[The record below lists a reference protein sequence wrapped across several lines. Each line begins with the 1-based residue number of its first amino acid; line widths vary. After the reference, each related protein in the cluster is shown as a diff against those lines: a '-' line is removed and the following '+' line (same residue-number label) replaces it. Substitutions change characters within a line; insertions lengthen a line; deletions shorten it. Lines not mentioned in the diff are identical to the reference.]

1 MSLMKTKRGKMFLL
15 LGLMVLMI
23 AVLSGC
29 SPSGAASV
37 THTTEDLK
45 NGGFWQSNVVY
56 YFAIALDTFA
66 KWFNGQYGLAVLV
79 MVIIVRTLILPL
91 TIKQVKSSRAM
102 QAIQPELEKIKK
114 KYKDEPEKVQQE
126 TMRLFQENKV
136 NPMAG
141 CLPLIVQ
148 MPIFIALYNSIYY
161 NPDLRLHD
169 FLWLQL
175 GKPDHLFILPL
186 LAAATTFIQTRMM
199 TKMNPVQQQGP
210 MQFMMMVY
218 PVLIFIMSYN
228 FPSALPLYWFY
239 SNLYTIIQNYF
250 LYRNN
255 DKHKAAIAAASAT
268 ATATAGNGKAKEV
281 NLTKSKNSNNN
292 ARKDVTPAAKGN
304 SSKGK
309 KGVKKSK

>member
-1 MSLMKTKRGKMFLL
+1 MSLLKTRRGKWFLL
-15 LGLMVLMI
+15 LAVMMMSLL
-23 AVLSGC
+23 VLSGC
-29 SPSGAASV
+29 SPSANV

-56 YFAIALDTFA
+56 YFAIALNKFA
-66 KWFNGQYGLAVLV
+66 EWFNGQYGLAVLV
-79 MVIIVRTLILPL
+79 MVIIVRTIILPL
-91 TIKQVKSSRAM
+91 TIKQVRSSRAM

-114 KYKDEPEKVQQE
+114 KYKDQPEKVQQE

-161 NPDLRLHD
+161 NPALREHS

-175 GKPDHLFILPL
+175 GKPDHYFILPL
-186 LAAATTFIQTRMM
+186 LAAATTFLQTRMM

-228 FPSALPLYWFY
+228 FPAALPLYWCY

-250 LYRNN
+250 LYRNKN
-255 DKHKAAIAAASAT
+255 KTNTNLAVAGAGSGKSTAAPAVKST
-268 ATATAGNGKAKEV
+268 GGKA
-281 NLTKSKNSNNN
+281 
-292 ARKDVTPAAKGN
+292 
-304 SSKGK
+304 SKGA
-309 KGVKKSK
+309 KKSK

>member
-1 MSLMKTKRGKMFLL
+1 VSLLKTRRGKQFLL

-29 SPSGAASV
+29 APSSAV

-66 KWFNGQYGLAVLV
+66 KWFDGQYGLAVLV

-91 TIKQVKSSRAM
+91 TMKQVRSSRAM
-102 QAIQPELEKIKK
+102 QAIQPELQKIQK
-114 KYKDEPEKVQQE
+114 KYKDQPEKVQQE

-136 NPMAG
+136 NPISG

-161 NPDLRLHD
+161 NPALREHS

-186 LAAATTFIQTRMM
+186 LAAATTFLQTRMM

-255 DKHKAAIAAASAT
+255 DKTKLAVAGAGSSSEVNLVKSKNPASAT
-268 ATATAGNGKAKEV
+268 KSNG
-281 NLTKSKNSNNN
+281 
-292 ARKDVTPAAKGN
+292 
-304 SSKGK
+304 SKGS
-309 KGVKKSK
+309 KGAKKSK

>member
-1 MSLMKTKRGKMFLL
+1 MSLLKTRRGKWFLVIA
-15 LGLMVLMI
+15 VLVLSL

-29 SPSGAASV
+29 SPSSTTV

-45 NGGFWQSNVVY
+45 NGGLWQSNVVY
-56 YFAIALDTFA
+56 YFALALDTFA
-66 KWFNGQYGLAVLV
+66 EWFNGQYGLAVLV

-91 TIKQVKSSRAM
+91 TMKQVKSSRAM
-102 QAIQPELEKIKK
+102 QAIQPELQKIQK
-114 KYKDEPEKVQQE
+114 KYKDTPEKVQQE

-141 CLPLIVQ
+141 CLPLVVQ

-161 NPDLRLHD
+161 NPALREHS

-175 GKPDHLFILPL
+175 GEPDRLFILPA
-186 LAAATTFIQTRMM
+186 LAALTTFLQTRMM
-199 TKMNPVQQQGP
+199 TKMNPTQMQGP

-228 FPSALPLYWFY
+228 FPAALPLYWVY
-239 SNLYTIIQNYF
+239 SNIYTIVQNYF

-255 DKHKAAIAAASAT
+255 DTTQLAVAAA
-268 ATATAGNGKAKEV
+268 GNSGGGKASKE
-281 NLTKSKNSNNN
+281 
-292 ARKDVTPAAKGN
+292 A
-304 SSKGK
+304 
-309 KGVKKSK
+309 KKSK

>member
-1 MSLMKTKRGKMFLL
+1 
-15 LGLMVLMI
+15 MI

-29 SPSGAASV
+29 APSSAV

-45 NGGFWQSNVVY
+45 NGSFWQSNVVY

-66 KWFNGQYGLAVLV
+66 KWFDGQYGLAVLV
-79 MVIIVRTLILPL
+79 MVLIVRTLILPL
-91 TIKQVKSSRAM
+91 TMKQVRSSRAM
-102 QAIQPELEKIKK
+102 QAIQPELQKIQK
-114 KYKDEPEKVQQE
+114 KYKDQPEKVQQE

-136 NPMAG
+136 NPISG

-161 NPDLRLHD
+161 NPALREHS

-186 LAAATTFIQTRMM
+186 LAAATTFLQTRMM

-255 DKHKAAIAAASAT
+255 DKTKLAVAGAGSSSEVNLVKSKNPASAT
-268 ATATAGNGKAKEV
+268 KSNG
-281 NLTKSKNSNNN
+281 
-292 ARKDVTPAAKGN
+292 
-304 SSKGK
+304 SKGS
-309 KGVKKSK
+309 KGAKKSK

>member
-1 MSLMKTKRGKMFLL
+1 
-15 LGLMVLMI
+15 MI

-29 SPSGAASV
+29 APASTV

-56 YFAIALDTFA
+56 YFAIALDKFA
-66 KWFNGQYGLAVLV
+66 DWFNGEYGLAVLV

-102 QAIQPELEKIKK
+102 QAIQPELQKIQK
-114 KYKDEPEKVQQE
+114 KYKDQPEKVQQE

-141 CLPLIVQ
+141 CLPLLVQ

-161 NPDLRLHD
+161 NPYLREHT
-169 FLWLQL
+169 FLWLEL
-175 GKPDHLFILPL
+175 GKPDHWFILPV
-186 LAAATTFIQTRMM
+186 LAALTTFIQTRMM

-210 MQFMMMVY
+210 MQFMMMIY
-218 PVLIFIMSYN
+218 PILIFVMSYN
-228 FPSALPLYWFY
+228 FPAALPLYWVY
-239 SNLYTIIQNYF
+239 SNIYTIVQNYF

-255 DKHKAAIAAASAT
+255 DKHKLAIASAIKST
-268 ATATAGNGKAKEV
+268 DDSPAVKKKNGSKA
-281 NLTKSKNSNNN
+281 
-292 ARKDVTPAAKGN
+292 
-304 SSKGK
+304 SKGA
-309 KGVKKSK
+309 KKSK

>member
-1 MSLMKTKRGKMFLL
+1 MSLMKTRRGKWFLL
-15 LGLMVLMI
+15 IAVMVLSL

-29 SPSGAASV
+29 SPSATV

-45 NGGFWQSNVVY
+45 NGGFWQSNVVF
-56 YFAIALDTFA
+56 YFATALDTFA

-91 TIKQVKSSRAM
+91 TMKQVKSSRAM
-102 QAIQPELEKIKK
+102 QAIQPELQKIQK
-114 KYKDEPEKVQQE
+114 KYKDTPEKVQQE

-161 NPDLRLHD
+161 NPQLREHT

-175 GKPDHLFILPL
+175 GEPDKLFILPV
-186 LAAATTFIQTRMM
+186 LAALTTFIQTKMM

-218 PVLIFIMSYN
+218 PVLIFVMSYN
-228 FPSALPLYWFY
+228 FPAALPLYWVY
-239 SNLYTIIQNYF
+239 SNIYTIVQNYF

-255 DKHKAAIAAASAT
+255 DSTKLAV
-268 ATATAGNGKAKEV
+268 AGAGTSKDV
-281 NLTKSKNSNNN
+281 NLVKS
-292 ARKDVTPAAKGN
+292 KDVTPAAKGN
-304 SSKGK
+304 GGKASKGA
-309 KGVKKSK
+309 KKSK